1 MANYNITLT
10 FTKNGYTTFTQ
21 NVQTGDTVTCA
32 TGNALNTWSS
42 GSPNNCSA
50 SPTSGSPGTSSVISS
65 FSGSSYSILFS
76 YISGGNVYGATV
88 SGTVTTTASAP
99 VISSVT
105 NNNAAAADVT
115 ATVNLSSSGSGGT
128 ALEYAQTTANT
139 LPSTG
144 WQASA
149 SFTHPRGTTRYYWA
163 SRNKNTSLYS
173 SSTSHTVGYI
183 APDSSITTTTNSP
196 IAVGAGTHQVT
207 IANGDANTTY
217 HVRSASY
224 TGSILATG
232 TGNVTITV
240 SDSSAAGS
248 TTTYYITA
256 TRATSTGGDN
266 VHVNATTYSITRNN
280 FDTTP
285 DAFTFTDVTNA
296 VTNTLYTSNEVT
308 ITGIDTTVSVSI
320 SGGQYRRF
328 TGGAWGAYTSAAGNA
343 VSGDKFQLQRT
354 SSSTSGTA
362 VNSTL
367 TVGGTSDT
375 WTVTTSGGSTDTTPD
390 QFTFTSITGAARST
404 VYTSNSITIT
414 GINASTAVSITG
426 GEYEKNASG
435 SWVTANG
442 TAVVNDTFRVRH
454 TSSASYSTTTSTS
467 LTVGGVVGT
476 YNVTTLDDPVTSTYG
491 FEVYNSSGIRTL
503 SVSTRTPRLVLA
515 GNVSITVG
523 TTVATYSSSPLTV
536 TGYSPTD
543 DSWQVLIAE
552 HGDYNSQLS
561 YYYTGA
567 SGSVTFKID
576 RLTAGGVSQSRN
588 VYYFVLRN

>member
-105 NNNAAAADVT
+105 NNNAAAANVT

-224 TGSILATG
+224 TGGIITAG

-240 SDSSAAGS
+240 GDSSAAGS

-285 DAFTFTDVTNA
+285 DAFTFTDVTGAITNA
-296 VTNTLYTSNEVT
+296 VYTSNEVT

-343 VSGDKFQLQRT
+343 VSGDKFQLQIT
-354 SSSTSGTA
+354 SASVSGTA

-375 WTVTTSGGSTDTTPD
+375 WTITTAGSGTDTTPD
-390 QFTFTSITGAARST
+390 QFTFTSITGAAKST
-404 VYTSNSITIT
+404 LYTSNSITVT
-414 GINASTAVSITG
+414 GINASATVSITG

-435 SWVTANG
+435 TWVTANG
-442 TAVVNDTFRVRH
+442 TASVNDTFRVRH
-454 TSSASYSTTTSTS
+454 TSSNQFSTQTSTA
-467 LTVGGVVGT
+467 LTIGGIVGT
-476 YNVTTLDDPVTSTYG
+476 YYVTTLDAEATGLYG
-491 FEVYNSSGIRTL
+491 LEVYNSSGNRIL
-503 SVSTRTPRLVLA
+503 DVSSRVPRLVAA

-523 TTVATYSSSPLTV
+523 TTVATYSASPLSV
-536 TGYSPTD
+536 TGYTPSN
-543 DSWQVLIAE
+543 DSWEVLIAE
-552 HGDYNSQLS
+552 HGNFDNTLA
-561 YYYTGA
+561 YYYTET
-567 SGSVTFKID
+567 SGSITFKID
-576 RLTAGGVSQSRN
+576 RVTAGGVSQSRN
-588 VYYFVLRN
+588 VYYFILRN